1 MNSDFRLWLADWL
14 KQTQYNMEI
23 RLLPSKRQVW
33 GRDPEEIARTV
44 DTGVSEKQ
52 HVYFGVLSREGQAGT
67 KEAIKEAHCLWT
79 DIDFKDLAGG
89 KYVLDA
95 QGKSKENPNWS
106 ETEAHLEADGIV
118 ATFDHA
124 PSLRIMSGG
133 GYHLYWYLEQT
144 TTDIRR
150 VEAVLKGLAK
160 RLKADPSVA
169 ESARV
174 LRVPD
179 TMNWKY
185 TPPRRVE
192 IEDFTAETYSLDD
205 FKEWELPQEE
215 PKIIDL
221 GIESEERFDVRRYLK
236 AYKVPVVKIKPQGT
250 ATMFCLKD
258 CLFKEDHSEKGQ
270 ENEAAIVQGEFGKL
284 SYQCFHAHCAE
295 RKWAEAREKI
305 SGKDPLTAFLLRE
318 LRPLVEKYVKEL
330 TGETSIGALHAWYD
344 VKSLAERQETMAI
357 LSEMA
362 GKRDIAW
369 VGRKHGVFRPVDNNP
384 RIMRIGGPKK
394 DPLKITLPLE
404 LHTLVKLYPKNVIL
418 VAGEKDAGKS
428 AFSFNVAYMNR
439 DVMPVR
445 YINSEMGEEEL
456 NDRLELFGYP
466 TGQWEKITWI
476 EQSSK
481 FEDVIDPDGFNIIDF
496 LEIGA
501 DAYAVVEDI
510 KRVFDRLH
518 KGLLLIVMQKRSYK
532 DFAVGGEGTL
542 EKARLAINLTKG
554 GVCRITVAK
563 NWTGKIRNP
572 RGYECDYKIFSGGRM
587 EMTPKGWYDPDIEE
601 AIAPKSKKK
610 LNIVT
615 KKGTDGIST
624 FDDAFVHEE

>member
-1 MNSDFRLWLADWL
+1 MNSDLRPWILFWLSRLSHDL
-14 KQTQYNMEI
+14 EI
-23 RLLPSKRQVW
+23 RLLPSRKQLW
-33 GRDPEEIARTV
+33 SRDAEEIARTV
-44 DTGVSEKQ
+44 DAALERKE
-52 HVYFGVLSREGQAGT
+52 HIYFGILGRKGKVGT
-67 KEAIKEAHCLWT
+67 KEAVKEAHCLWA
-79 DIDFKDLAGG
+79 DIDFKDLAEG
-89 KYVLDA
+89 
-95 QGKSKENPNWS
+95 QG
-106 ETEAHLEADGIV
+106 EADGIV
-118 ATFDHA
+118 ATFDHT
-124 PSLRIMSGG
+124 PSLQINSGG
-133 GYHLYWYLEQT
+133 GYHLYWFLET
-144 TTDIRR
+144 PTTDLAR
-150 VEAVLKGLAK
+150 VERSLKGLAK
-160 RLKADPSVA
+160 RLKADIKAA
-169 ESARV
+169 EVSRI
-174 LRVPD
+174 LRAPG
-179 TMNWKY
+179 TLNWKY
-185 TPPRRVE
+185 DPPRRVE
-192 IEDFTAETYSLDD
+192 IVSFNPDNLYALDD
-205 FKEWELPQEE
+205 FSQWEPKEEE
-215 PKIIDL
+215 PRPAPAN
-221 GIESEERFDVRRYLK
+221 GEFEERFDLK
-236 AYKVPVVKIKPQGT
+236 AYLKHYHVQLSRIKKHET
-250 ATMFCLKD
+250 STFYCLKR
-258 CLFKEDHSEKGQ
+258 CLFEEGHTVNKGEDNQ
-270 ENEAAIVQGEFGKL
+270 AAIGQQESGMLF
-284 SYQCFHAHCAE
+284 YQCFHISCTE
-295 RKWAEAREKI
+295 KTWTDVREKI
-305 SGKDPLTAFLLRE
+305 SGKDSLAPFVTRDLKALIGN
-318 LRPLVEKYVKEL
+318 YVQRA
-330 TGETSIGALHAWYD
+330 TGQFSIGALTGWLD
-344 VKSLAERQETMAI
+344 IKTMQERE
-357 LSEMA
+357 
-362 GKRDIAW
+362 IAT
-369 VGRKHGVFRPVDNNP
+369 VVIEELENARVIVRTGNKHGVYRPVDNNP

-394 DPLKITLPLE
+394 DLLKITLPLE

-428 AFSFNVAYMNR
+428 AFSFNAAYMNK
-439 DVMPVR
+439 DVMAAR

-466 TGQWEKITWI
+466 MEQWEKITWI

-572 RGYECDYKIFSGGRM
+572 RGYECEYKIFSGGRM
-587 EMTPKGWYDPDIEE
+587 EMTPKGWYNPDIEE